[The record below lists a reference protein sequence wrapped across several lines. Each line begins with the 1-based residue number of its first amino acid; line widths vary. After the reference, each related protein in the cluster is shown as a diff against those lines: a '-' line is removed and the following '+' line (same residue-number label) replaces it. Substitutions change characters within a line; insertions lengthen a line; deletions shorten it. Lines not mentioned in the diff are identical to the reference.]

1 MFRLLYLESC
11 SASSLTAQREP
22 MWQPSN
28 PRRSRTVADGFG
40 SEVGSTRI
48 PTELLVGTEPQQPL
62 AVSGEREA
70 TTCRAERLI
79 GGWCLKSPL
88 I

>member
-1 MFRLLYLESC
+1 
-11 SASSLTAQREP
+11 

-28 PRRSRTVADGFG
+28 PRRSRTVAAGFG
-40 SEVGSTRI
+40 SEVGSTWI
-48 PTELLVGTEPQQPL
+48 PTELLVGTEPHQPL
-62 AVSGEREA
+62 PVSGERDA

-79 GGWCLKSPL
+79 GVWCLKSPL